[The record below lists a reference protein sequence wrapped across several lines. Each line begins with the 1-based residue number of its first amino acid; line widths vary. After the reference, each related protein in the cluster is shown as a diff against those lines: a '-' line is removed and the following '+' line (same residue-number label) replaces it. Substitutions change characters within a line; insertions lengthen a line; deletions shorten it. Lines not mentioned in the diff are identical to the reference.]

1 MSVADFPAAFNKLRP
16 TIERD
21 YPLTLHDAVYDP
33 ARYDDGYAVDY
44 RIFADL
50 NGPMSLLDLV
60 GLEQWIHERTGAF
73 VAIDTV
79 RKGNRTIDQGA
90 TAAE

>member
-1 MSVADFPAAFNKLRP
+1 MTVADFPAAFDKLRP

-21 YPLTLHDAVYDP
+21 YPLTLHDILYDP
-33 ARYDDGYAVDY
+33 VRYDDGYAVDY
-44 RIFADL
+44 RVFADL

-60 GLEQWIHERTGAF
+60 GLEQWVHERTGAF

-79 RKGNRTIDQGA
+79 RKGSWTVDQGA

>member
-1 MSVADFPAAFNKLRP
+1 MSVADFPAVFHRLRP
-16 TIERD
+16 TIERE
-21 YPLTLHDAVYDP
+21 YPLTLHDVVYDP

-44 RIFADL
+44 RILAAL

-60 GLEQWIHERTGAF
+60 GLEQWIHEQTGTF

-79 RKGNRTIDQGA
+79 RKGNWTIDHGA

>member
-1 MSVADFPAAFNKLRP
+1 MSVADFPATFDELRP

-21 YPLTLHDAVYDP
+21 YPLTLHDVVYDP

-79 RKGNRTIDQGA
+79 RKGNRSIGHGA